1 MDVDGNHDE
10 QGSDHHPQGGEG
22 AAGPHAGTKVTFTR
36 NADGDFVLS
45 TTQPSLMGL
54 RGRLRHVGPA
64 VSLETMDD
72 AIAAGATED
81 S

>member
-1 MDVDGNHDE
+1 VSTGTMTSKGQITIPKDVRE
-10 QGSDHHPQGGEG
+10 QLGLTP
-22 AAGPHAGTKVTFTR
+22 GTKVTFTR

-45 TTQPSLMGL
+45 TTQPSLMDL

>member
-1 MDVDGNHDE
+1 MSTGTMTSKGQITIPKDVRE
-10 QGSDHHPQGGEG
+10 QLGLTP
-22 AAGPHAGTKVTFTR
+22 GTKVTFTR

-45 TTQPSLMGL
+45 TTQPSLKGL